1 VRNRSIENN
10 MKSEDLS
17 ADVAAY
23 LAKGGRVKQVRAC
36 SPKEAWYRSTTPM
49 KDKKNPN
56 RILRKNTHKID
67 RPVVYSGYN
76 TKS

>member
-1 VRNRSIENN
+1 MNRD
-10 MKSEDLS
+10 DLS

-36 SPKEAWYRSTTPM
+36 SAKEAWYRSTTPM

-56 RILRKNTHKID
+56 RILRKNTHKMNA
-67 RPVVYSGYN
+67 PPVYSGYN
-76 TKS
+76 TNK